1 MGLFNKKESKTQKK
15 KEKAINSIRNLFFII
30 FALVGIGG
38 ILNGEYLAAILMILF
53 GFSISSFFDSF
64 IKMININMSKV
75 LRIGLSFV
83 LFLGIGLTAP
93 TIPTSVDDQKQE
105 SVAQKEESQ
114 ENTDEE
120 VSDEKENT
128 TNNTNDDNNQEE
140 ENKNENIFDGYT
152 LLDVTVCNL
161 SGHRQPN
168 VVVDIGYGDREYWA
182 FTNEYG
188 QLVRVVA
195 KEIVLQDDAEASD
208 NGRYCNDEAKVSGT
222 EDKDLDEG
230 HVIADSLGGVSNA
243 YNITPQNSTL
253 NRHGDQAYMEKV
265 IRQAGGCTDF
275 EAIITYPNTETQ
287 IPSHYK
293 YTYTIGGNVIVD
305 EFDNVNPED
314 TVPNDSGTSSNGG
327 TSSNTTPAPQPD
339 PTPQPPVTPTEPQ
352 QGMVW
357 ISETGSKYHTIPNC
371 GRMNPDKASQVTVS
385 EAQSMGL
392 EPCQKCYE

>member
-30 FALVGIGG
+30 FALGGIGG

-120 VSDEKENT
+120 VADEKENT

-195 KEIVLQDDAEASD
+195 KEIVLQDDAEVSG

-293 YTYTIGGNVIVD
+293 YTYTIRGNVIVD